1 MPTVCHGGR
10 LRTSPVTH
18 RQIGVTTMNVVVLR
32 GTLSSEPR
40 ARTLPSGSEV
50 LNWEL
55 TTRTDEATRTVPV
68 QWDDPPSSVRRF
80 GAGDE
85 VVLSGTVR
93 RRFFRAGGATASR
106 TEVLAEAAARAGDGR
121 GRRRVLDRA
130 LVQLES

>member
-1 MPTVCHGGR
+1 
-10 LRTSPVTH
+10 
-18 RQIGVTTMNVVVLR
+18 MNVVVLR

-50 LNWEL
+50 LNWEV
-55 TTRTDEATRTVPV
+55 TTRTGETTRTVPV

-85 VVLSGTVR
+85 VVVAASVR

-130 LVQLES
+130 LVHLDS